1 MLSLALRGAL
11 PLAPN
16 PHSEF
21 NSELPQVW
29 IGNGLA
35 PSLSGALLPLSSR
48 TLVTQFSDSRTI
60 GFSSLFPQNALMRRF
75 INKTISWR
83 RPLRRLY
90 LQGII
95 LLAYS
100 FTLLA
105 DTPTLLRSIPAGGCY
120 CHCAESHLR
129 GGCVKMCDSKRYVSR
144 WRATKCAKPHMQTP
158 THNSHAGP
166 RFPHPDRAEH
176 AHLIK

>member
-1 MLSLALRGAL
+1 MFADYPPTRPKSVLPVQFGTVSSLNREPPLSI
-11 PLAPN
+11 
-16 PHSEF
+16 EF
-21 NSELPQVW
+21 VR
-29 IGNGLA
+29 
-35 PSLSGALLPLSSR
+35 PSPASSR
-48 TLVTQFSDSRTI
+48 TLVTRLPDSRTI
-60 GFSSLFPQNALMRRF
+60 GFSPLFPQNALMPRF

-90 LQGII
+90 LQVII
-95 LLAYS
+95 LLGCS
-100 FTLLA
+100 LTLLA
-105 DTPTLLRSIPAGGCY
+105 DTPALLRSVPEGGCY

-176 AHLIK
+176 AQL